1 MTNKYDEKLHKEG
14 YKVIVGLD
22 EAGRGPMAGPLVVA
36 GVALPEG
43 IVIEGLDDSKKLS
56 AKKREVLSKEI
67 KEKALAYKIIFI
79 FEKEVDKINVLEA
92 SKKGMIEVLET
103 INIAYDLSLSDAIKL
118 PFENNIALIKG
129 DQISYNIAAASILAK
144 VARDEYMIELD
155 KKYPEYNFKKHKGYV
170 TKEHLELLN
179 KYGPSKVH
187 RKSFKPVTQAKKVA
201 N

>member
-79 FEKEVDKINVLEA
+79 SEKEVDKINVLEA

-155 KKYPEYNFKKHKGYV
+155 KKYPEYNFRVVKSQQKI
-170 TKEHLELLN
+170 TLN
-179 KYGPSKVH
+179 QK
-187 RKSFKPVTQAKKVA
+187 
-201 N
+201 

>member
-187 RKSFKPVTQAKKVA
+187 RKSFKPVAQAKKSS
-201 N
+201 

>member
-43 IVIEGLDDSKKLS
+43 IVIEDLDDSKKLS
-56 AKKREVLSKEI
+56 AKKREALSKEI

-79 FEKEVDKINVLEA
+79 SEKEVDKINVLEA

-187 RKSFKPVTQAKKVA
+187 RKSFKPVAQAKKSS
-201 N
+201 

>member
-79 FEKEVDKINVLEA
+79 SEKEVDKINVLEA

-187 RKSFKPVTQAKKVA
+187 RKSFKPVAQAKKSS
-201 N
+201 

>member
-79 FEKEVDKINVLEA
+79 TEKEVDKINVLEA

-187 RKSFKPVTQAKKVA
+187 RKSFKPVAQAKKSS
-201 N
+201 

>member
-56 AKKREVLSKEI
+56 AKKREALSKEI

-79 FEKEVDKINVLEA
+79 SEKEVDKINVLEA

-144 VARDEYMIELD
+144 VARDEYMLELD

-187 RKSFKPVTQAKKVA
+187 RKSFKPVAQAKKVA

>member
-79 FEKEVDKINVLEA
+79 SEKEVDKINVLEA

-187 RKSFKPVTQAKKVA
+187 RKSFKPVAQAKKVA

>member
-56 AKKREVLSKEI
+56 AKKREALSKEI

-79 FEKEVDKINVLEA
+79 SEKEVDKINVLEA

-187 RKSFKPVTQAKKVA
+187 RKSFKPVAQAKKVA
-201 N
+201 K

>member
-67 KEKALAYKIIFI
+67 KEKALAYKIIFNT
-79 FEKEVDKINVLEA
+79 EKEVDKINVLEA

-187 RKSFKPVTQAKKVA
+187 RKSFKPVAQAKKSS
-201 N
+201 

>member
-56 AKKREVLSKEI
+56 AKKREALSKEI

-79 FEKEVDKINVLEA
+79 SEKEVDKINVLEA

>member
-79 FEKEVDKINVLEA
+79 SEKEVDKINVLEA

>member
-79 FEKEVDKINVLEA
+79 SEKEVDKINVLEA

-187 RKSFKPVTQAKKVA
+187 RKSFKPVAQAKKVA
-201 N
+201 K

>member
-79 FEKEVDKINVLEA
+79 SEKEVDKINVLEA

-187 RKSFKPVTQAKKVA
+187 RKSFKPVTQAKK
-201 N
+201 

>member
-79 FEKEVDKINVLEA
+79 TEKEVDKINVLEA

-187 RKSFKPVTQAKKVA
+187 RKSFKPVAQAKKK
-201 N
+201 

>member
-43 IVIEGLDDSKKLS
+43 IVIEDLDDSKKLS

-79 FEKEVDKINVLEA
+79 SEKEVDKINVLEA

-187 RKSFKPVTQAKKVA
+187 RKSFKPVTQAKK
-201 N
+201 

>member
-43 IVIEGLDDSKKLS
+43 IVIEDLDDSKKLS
-56 AKKREVLSKEI
+56 AKKREALSKEI

-79 FEKEVDKINVLEA
+79 SEKEVDKINVLEA

-187 RKSFKPVTQAKKVA
+187 RKSFKPVTQAKK
-201 N
+201 

>member
-79 FEKEVDKINVLEA
+79 TEKEVDKINVLEA

>member
-79 FEKEVDKINVLEA
+79 SEKEVDKINVLEA

-187 RKSFKPVTQAKKVA
+187 RKSFKPVAQAKK
-201 N
+201 

>member
-79 FEKEVDKINVLEA
+79 TEKEVDKINVLEA

-187 RKSFKPVTQAKKVA
+187 RKSFKPVTQAKK
-201 N
+201 

>member
-79 FEKEVDKINVLEA
+79 SEKEVDKINVLEA

-187 RKSFKPVTQAKKVA
+187 RKSFKPVAQAKQVA

>member
-79 FEKEVDKINVLEA
+79 TEKEVDKINVLEA
-92 SKKGMIEVLET
+92 SKKGIIEVLET

-187 RKSFKPVTQAKKVA
+187 RKSFKPVAQAKKSS
-201 N
+201 

>member
-43 IVIEGLDDSKKLS
+43 IVIEGLDGSKKLS

-79 FEKEVDKINVLEA
+79 SEKEVDKINVLEA

>member
-43 IVIEGLDDSKKLS
+43 IVIEDLDDSKKLS

-79 FEKEVDKINVLEA
+79 SEKEVDKINVLEA

>member
-56 AKKREVLSKEI
+56 AKKREALSKEI

-79 FEKEVDKINVLEA
+79 SEKEVDKINVLEA

-129 DQISYNIAAASILAK
+129 DQISYNIAAGSILAK

-187 RKSFKPVTQAKKVA
+187 RKSFKPVAQAKKVA

>member
-67 KEKALAYKIIFI
+67 KEKALTYKIIFI
-79 FEKEVDKINVLEA
+79 SEKEVDKINVLEA

-187 RKSFKPVTQAKKVA
+187 RKSFKPVAQAKKSS
-201 N
+201 

>member
-56 AKKREVLSKEI
+56 AKKREALSKEI

-79 FEKEVDKINVLEA
+79 SEKEVDKINVLEA

-187 RKSFKPVTQAKKVA
+187 RKSFKPVTQAKK
-201 N
+201 

>member
-43 IVIEGLDDSKKLS
+43 IVIEDLDDSKKLS
-56 AKKREVLSKEI
+56 AKKREALSKEI

-79 FEKEVDKINVLEA
+79 SEKEVDKINVLEA

>member
-43 IVIEGLDDSKKLS
+43 IVIEDLDDSKKLS

-79 FEKEVDKINVLEA
+79 SEKEVDKINVLEA

-187 RKSFKPVTQAKKVA
+187 RKSFKPVAQAKKVA